1 MNRSTT
7 LLLAALFQF
16 LAMLFPAA
24 AEHIYI
30 AQNAR
35 GANTGADAGNAH
47 GYTWFNDSINWSAIA
62 ANDGKI
68 GPGDTVHLTG
78 TINNQLTIEGSGT
91 PSNRITIKF
100 DPGAKM
106 SAPSWTGTGAIWG
119 SEVANITIEGGNSGP
134 VKSTFTQID
143 MEATQNGTALP
154 LQVDDS
160 RFIYIENA
168 GSNITIRN
176 LWMTNLYVRTYQHP
190 SDRHATASAIS
201 LRGQDDLV
209 IENCAIF
216 HAETG
221 LTITGNGDLNER
233 LIIRDSLISDC
244 SNGIKMGVA
253 GENHV
258 NKDCQIIRNRID
270 HMARWGGI
278 ETNGFHADGIQTI
291 TVAKGSRQENL
302 TVAYNHIGPN
312 VGRPGDL
319 TALIFL
325 EDFINGCKVYNNLL
339 EYAPGHQSSNP
350 CILAGTYIGFI
361 GTLFGLQSYIVN
373 NTIIGNGTLSAAI
386 GTAFAVVQGNV
397 ATGMHS
403 YISAYRQPGTELTID
418 RNVFFGASD
427 DEFGV
432 VGNEQGIYRIPK
444 WQSFGY
450 DVHSV
455 FADPKLNA
463 NGTLQSG
470 SPAIGLAPVQS
481 IFTNDFNGNPRTGT
495 WDAGAFEFGGPSSG
509 GGGGV
514 VPTPTPGPVST
525 PTPPPSGSPTPAPP
539 PTSSTPMPAPASGG
553 LVAAFGFNE
562 SSGTTALDASGNA
575 NTGAI
580 TRATRTPG
588 KFGSAL
594 NFDGISSLVKIN
606 GSASLNVSSAM
617 TLEAWVKPTANQSG
631 WRNILQRERVA
642 YFLHAGH
649 DQGALRPATGGTFNR
664 ANNFFAAPPA
674 NALPVNTW
682 THVASTYDGT
692 TLRLYVNGSPAGER
706 AVTGSIETNSSPLWI
721 GGNEPF
727 GEFFQGQI
735 DEVRI
740 YNRALSQAEILA
752 DRDRPVGSSGGG
764 ILPSPSP
771 VSDLPT
777 IDEPIAADSV
787 PPSAPFIAT
796 NGYVSQPSQTSLS
809 AGGRAVYKF
818 TVPEHGEY
826 AVIFVVDTYTG
837 NSLYLNVD
845 ADPEDPV
852 MIWDVAVTQ
861 GFETRVASWRGGG
874 SAGSNQ
880 FSPKYFLLSPGQHQL
895 IIRGREANTRF
906 KTITIVKRP
915 APPNDLVIP

>member
-1 MNRSTT
+1 MKKSTT
-7 LLLAALFQF
+7 LPLAALFIF

-30 AQNAR
+30 AQTAR
-35 GANTGADAGNAH
+35 GANTGTDAANAH
-47 GYTWFNDSINWSAIA
+47 AHTWFNDSGNWSAISA
-62 ANDGKI
+62 TDGKI

-78 TINNQLTIEGSGT
+78 TISNELTLHGSGT

-106 SAPSWTGTGAIWG
+106 SAPAWTGRGAIYG
-119 SEVANITIEGGNSGP
+119 GEVSNITIEGGNSGP
-134 VKSTFTQID
+134 VQSTFTQVD
-143 MEATQNGTALP
+143 MEATQNGTTLP
-154 LQVDDS
+154 LQVDGT
-160 RFIYIENA
+160 RFILIENG

-190 SDRHATASAIS
+190 SDRHDTGSAIS
-201 LRGQDDLV
+201 LRAQDDSV

-221 LTITGNGDLNER
+221 LTINGNGAVNER
-233 LIIRDSLISDC
+233 LIVRDCLISDS

-253 GENHV
+253 GENNI

-278 ETNGFHADGIQTI
+278 ETNGFHSDGIQTI
-291 TVAKGSRQENL
+291 TVSKGQRQDNL

-325 EDFINGCKVYNNLL
+325 EDFINGAKIYNNFL
-339 EYAPGHQSSNP
+339 EFAPGHHSSNP
-350 CILAGTYIGFI
+350 AITAATHPSFI
-361 GTLFGLQSYIVN
+361 GTSFGQPTLIAN
-373 NTIIGNGTLSAAI
+373 NTIKGGATSGAI
-386 GTAFAVVQGNV
+386 GTAFATVEGNV
-397 ATGMHS
+397 ISGMGS
-403 YISAYRQPGTELTID
+403 YISVDRQPGPELKID
-418 RNVFFGASD
+418 RNVFFGSSD

-432 VGNEQGIYRIPK
+432 VGNGQGIYRTEQ
-444 WQSFGY
+444 WQALGY
-450 DVHSV
+450 DVNSK

-481 IFTNDFNGNPRTGT
+481 VFNNDFNGNARSNP
-495 WDAGAFEFGGPSSG
+495 WDAGAFEFGSSG
-509 GGGGV
+509 GGGGSA
-514 VPTPTPGPVST
+514 PTPTPGPTPGPSPAATPAAPASST
-525 PTPPPSGSPTPAPP
+525 PTPGPT
-539 PTSSTPMPAPASGG
+539 SGG
-553 LVAAFGFNE
+553 LVAAFAFDE
-562 SSGTTALDASGNA
+562 SSGTTALDASGNS
-575 NTGAI
+575 NTGTIAG
-580 TRATRTPG
+580 ATRTAG
-588 KFGSAL
+588 KSGFGNAL
-594 NFDGISSLVKIN
+594 NFDGSGDLVRVNSSN
-606 GSASLNVSSAM
+606 SLNLSSGM
-617 TLEAWVKPTANQSG
+617 TLEAWVRPTASQTG
-631 WRNILQRERVA
+631 WRAIVHRESVA
-642 YFLHAGH
+642 YFLHASHEGG
-649 DQGALRPATGGTFNR
+649 DLQPAAGGSFGGK
-664 ANNFFAAPPA
+664 
-674 NALPVNTW
+674 NALAVLASSALTLNTW
-682 THVASTYDGT
+682 THLASTYDGT
-692 TLRLYVNGSPAGER
+692 TLRLYVNGTLAGSR
-706 AVTGSIETNSSPLWI
+706 PVNGSIETSSDPLYI
-721 GGNEPF
+721 GGNKQW
-727 GEFFQGQI
+727 GENFQGQI

-740 YNRALSQAEILA
+740 YNRALSPAEILA
-752 DRDRPVGSSGGG
+752 DRDKPVGSSSGG

-777 IDEPIAADSV
+777 IDEPIAADSGAL
-787 PPSAPFIAT
+787 SAPFIAT
-796 NGYVSQPSQTSLS
+796 NGYVSQPSETSLS

-826 AVIFVVDTYTG
+826 AVIFVVDTNTG

-852 MIWDVAVTQ
+852 MIWDVTVTQ
-861 GFETRVASWRGGG
+861 GFETRVATWRGGG

-880 FSPKYFLLSPGQHQL
+880 FVPKYFLLSPGQHQL

-915 APPNDLVIP
+915 APPNDLVSP